1 MLWSDPSNVLD
12 PQKCDCYTL
21 QIIDITHKGT
31 KYQIFEA
38 CFPKQFLHPINK
50 SHTFGK
56 FQETPKVVRA
66 KLHNLE
72 TPLQWTNC
80 WSISSPLC
88 LPQHQSTIISPPQ
101 IISCK
106 TLFPILM
113 QLSKQRKQ
121 LDMKP
126 LHHICF
132 FFFFFQGKALEEDPF
147 RSLKKE
153 RMSKSPFFFNL
164 HLNGSPSSFRGI
176 CNSNW
181 WRKTPTNSTSQLLNQ
196 CWKGTSHL
204 RTSPIFCLTKTS
216 STNASLFNAISN
228 KSETQFQRLISTP
241 PILWKPYS
249 LPYANQI
256 CFEKSSQPI
265 LILHH
270 KPHACEPL
278 PSFEQHLPSPNFEA
292 TISLHNQ
299 VSSAPKHPTISPTK
313 L

>member
-1 MLWSDPSNVLD
+1 MNQLVVNILPTMSTTTPIYYYKPSLLKLSPVRLFSQSSCSCPNKESNSTWSL
-12 PQKCDCYTL
+12 YT
-21 QIIDITHKGT
+21 T
-31 KYQIFEA
+31 YA
-38 CFPKQFLHPINK
+38 
-50 SHTFGK
+50 
-56 FQETPKVVRA
+56 
-66 KLHNLE
+66 
-72 TPLQWTNC
+72 
-80 WSISSPLC
+80 SS
-88 LPQHQSTIISPPQ
+88 S
-101 IISCK
+101 
-106 TLFPILM
+106 
-113 QLSKQRKQ
+113 
-121 LDMKP
+121 
-126 LHHICF
+126 F

-181 WRKTPTNSTSQLLNQ
+181 WRKTPTNSTPQSLTQ
-196 CWKGTSHL
+196 CWNRTSHL

-216 STNASLFNAISN
+216 STNTSLFNAISN

-278 PSFEQHLPSPNFEA
+278 PSFEQHPPFPNFEA

>member
-1 MLWSDPSNVLD
+1 MFLILKNAIVTLSPNN
-12 PQKCDCYTL
+12 PQNTQGY
-21 QIIDITHKGT
+21 QN
-31 KYQIFEA
+31 QIFEA
-38 CFPKQFLHPINK
+38 RFPKQFLHPINK

-132 FFFFFQGKALEEDPF
+132 FFFFF
-147 RSLKKE
+147 
-153 RMSKSPFFFNL
+153 FFF
-164 HLNGSPSSFRGI
+164 S
-176 CNSNW
+176 
-181 WRKTPTNSTSQLLNQ
+181 
-196 CWKGTSHL
+196 KG
-204 RTSPIFCLTKTS
+204 
-216 STNASLFNAISN
+216 
-228 KSETQFQRLISTP
+228 
-241 PILWKPYS
+241 
-249 LPYANQI
+249 
-256 CFEKSSQPI
+256 
-265 LILHH
+265 
-270 KPHACEPL
+270 
-278 PSFEQHLPSPNFEA
+278 
-292 TISLHNQ
+292 
-299 VSSAPKHPTISPTK
+299 KH
-313 L
+313 